1 MEIPRGMH
9 KEHFCLFCSVSGFF
23 FFFMSVLMRVMM
35 EEKKMVGGEEGRS
48 LRMLELPIYSALG
61 G

>member
-1 MEIPRGMH
+1 MEIPRGMP
-9 KEHFCLFCSVSGFF
+9 KERFCLFCSVSG

-35 EEKKMVGGEEGRS
+35 EEKKMIGGEEGRS
-48 LRMLELPIYSALG
+48 LRMLELSIYSALG